1 MVSTRWGNIEMGD
14 CVAIC
19 VNRNESFRWGTY
31 FTAKYANSG
40 VQLCEIV
47 AQKKKKK
54 KKKILFHSDETAFFL
69 LRSEEI
75 DINRYGKWV
84 G

>member
-47 AQKKKKK
+47 AQKKKEKK
-54 KKKILFHSDETAFFL
+54 KNIISQRRNRVFPTS
-69 LRSEEI
+69 I
-75 DINRYGKWV
+75 GGNRYK
-84 G
+84 

>member
-47 AQKKKKK
+47 AQKKKKEK
-54 KKKILFHSDETAFFL
+54 KNISQRRNRVFPTS
-69 LRSEEI
+69 I
-75 DINRYGKWV
+75 GGNRYK
-84 G
+84 